1 MEVEV
6 EVEDA
11 GGGSLKE
18 LALVKMEDFFQWY
31 GQLVASRPFSTILIC
46 LLVTALAGLGLL
58 RFNAENEGIKLWIPE
73 DSDFRQNNDWL
84 FENFPR
90 SARFGSLI
98 LVADDVLTPAVIQS
112 MYAVSRA
119 VAGIRNKNNDTWE
132 SMCLRRP
139 VIKPFGLTDFFGR
152 RKRREIASGGN
163 LLSKSDFFDDEWGE
177 DEDWEDWDDL
187 EDSAWDPS
195 SSDLYPQPYCTLA
208 SNLPTACLEAS
219 ILELWGNGGEYNAE
233 TDRQISQ
240 LSKQSILD
248 MVNNNNNSGIFLTPT
263 NFVPYLGGVVRDS
276 QGRIVSARATTMRWI
291 GNMNMTSSKL
301 TPAEGRGEPIDPK
314 TLDFEGDMLDVL
326 LNTSLYPPG
335 LSYAPNIARSFG
347 DIAGSTILGDLG
359 LFGGGYVMM
368 FLYCSLMLGN
378 LNCVEQRSVLSIAG
392 IIGVG
397 MGIVVSYGLCSAVGL
412 FYGPMHSVMP
422 FLMLGI
428 GIDDMFVIVQCWQT
442 LDKEARSRSMVER
455 FGLAMRHAGSAITVT
470 SLTDITAFGVG
481 GLTKLPALKSFCIYA
496 AVGILAT
503 FVFQSTFFVAVFS
516 LDQRRQEADRNAF
529 CPCLVH
535 NNHQPNTLSQTEV
548 QASLFSWLGDL
559 LSMPIV
565 KVLVIAIT
573 TVLLS
578 AGAWG
583 SLCLKQEFDPAWF
596 LPPGTY
602 LANWFQFNKDFFP
615 GDGELG
621 TVFFSGTPLPEQL
634 EKVEAL
640 VNTLEAREDILR
652 EVDSWTTAY
661 SAWMAT
667 TGFLPSNSSLAE
679 LPTTMFRKTL
689 TQFLFSPAGA
699 KYQPKFTFSKPLE
712 CGVDAPDVLL
722 FEFTYTHKLFD
733 GPGESIPAMNAV
745 KNSIREAN
753 ISGRVFA
760 MAYGYSAWET
770 DEVISFELYR
780 NIGLALLCVFVVTLI
795 FICDFV
801 GALMIILCVFLT
813 LVNVGGFMHFWG
825 LTIDTVSCNNL
836 IIAIGLCVDYSAHVT
851 HRYLGES
858 GTKDE
863 RLVSTLTN
871 IGPAVFNG
879 GVSTF
884 LAFILLASSKSHV
897 FITFFKIFFLVVS
910 FGLFHGLFF
919 LPVLLSLVGPK
930 CKSRKTKRTAENI
943 PMI

>member
-1 MEVEV
+1 MEE
-6 EVEDA
+6 EEDA
-11 GGGSLKE
+11 GDGSLKE
-18 LALVKMEDFFQWY
+18 AVLLKMEDFFQWY
-31 GQLVASRPFSTILIC
+31 GQLVATKPLITILLC
-46 LLVTALAGLGLL
+46 LLVTALAGVGLL
-58 RFNAENEGIKLWIPE
+58 RFQAENEGIKLWIPE

-98 LVADDVLTPAVIQS
+98 LVAEDVLTPSVIQA

-119 VAGIRNKNNDTWE
+119 VAQIHNKNNDTWE

-139 VIKPFGLTDFFGR
+139 VIKPFGLTDLFGK
-152 RKRREIASGGN
+152 RKRREVMSEENGIFN
-163 LLSKSDFFDDEWGE
+163 DDWE
-177 DEDWEDWDDL
+177 DEDEWEDWG
-187 EDSAWDPS
+187 DSGISMWDPS
-195 SSDLYPQPYCTLA
+195 SGLLYPQPYCTLA
-208 SNLPTACLEAS
+208 SNLPTACLELS
-219 ILELWGNGGEYNAE
+219 ILELWGNGGEYDIE
-233 TDRQISQ
+233 TDRLVSE
-240 LSKQSILD
+240 LTKESILD
-248 MVNNNNNSGIFLTPT
+248 MVNNNNKSGIFLTVT
-263 NFVPYLGGVVRDS
+263 NFLPYLGGVVRDE

-291 GNMNMTSSKL
+291 GKMNMTSSKL

-314 TLDFEGDMLDVL
+314 TLEFEGDMLDVL
-326 LNTSLYPPG
+326 LNSSLYPPG
-335 LSYAPNIARSFG
+335 LRFAPNIARSFG

-378 LNCVEQRSVLSIAG
+378 LNCVEQRSLLSIAG
-392 IIGVG
+392 ILGVG
-397 MGIVVSYGLCSAVGL
+397 MGIIVSYGLCSAVGL

-442 LDKEARSRSMVER
+442 LDKEAKERSMVER

-481 GLTKLPALKSFCIYA
+481 GLTKLPALRSFCIYA

-503 FVFQSTFFVAVFS
+503 FVFQSTFFVAMFS
-516 LDQRRQEADRNAF
+516 LDQRRQEANRNAC
-529 CPCLVH
+529 CPCMVH
-535 NNHQPNTLSQTEV
+535 NNHQPNIVSKTEV
-548 QASLFSWLGDL
+548 QATLLSWLGDL

-565 KVLVIAIT
+565 KVLVLALT
-573 TVLLS
+573 SLLLS
-578 AGAWG
+578 IGAWG

-602 LANWFQFNKDFFP
+602 LADWFQFNKELFP

-621 TVFFSGTPLPEQL
+621 TVFFSDTPLPEQL
-634 EKVEAL
+634 DRVEAL
-640 VNTLEAREDILR
+640 MKVLEGREDILR

-661 SAWMAT
+661 SAWMIKSD
-667 TGFLPSNSSLAE
+667 LWPPNSSLSQ
-679 LPTTMFRKTL
+679 LPKSLFRETL
-689 TQFLFSPAGA
+689 TQFLYSPTGA
-699 KYQPKFTFSKPLE
+699 KYQARFTFSKPLE
-712 CGVDAPDVLL
+712 CGLDAPDILL
-722 FEFTYTHKLFD
+722 FESTFTHKIFE
-733 GPGESIPAMNAV
+733 GPSQSIPAMNAV
-745 KNSIREAN
+745 KNAIREAN
-753 ISGRVFA
+753 ITGRTFA

-780 NIGLALLCVFVVTLI
+780 NIGLALLCVFLVTLI
-795 FICDFV
+795 FICDLI
-801 GALMIILCVFLT
+801 GALMIISCVFLT

-851 HRYLGES
+851 HRYLGER
-858 GTKDE
+858 GTKDQ
-863 RLVSTLTN
+863 RMVATLTN

-919 LPVLLSLVGPK
+919 LPVLLSLVGPECNGK
-930 CKSRKTKRTAENI
+930 KKSKKSAETI